1 MNALKRIARLVERL
15 WAPVLLLVFVL
26 ACGLFV
32 TATDALPEVRPAL
45 SSALAFGPV
54 I

>member
-1 MNALKRIARLVERL
+1 MNALRKAAERL

-26 ACGLFV
+26 VCGLFV
-32 TATDALPEVRPAL
+32 QATDALPEVRPAL